1 MKLRDQILSLV
12 GQADYAPLDKSELSA
27 ELGLGQKER
36 RNLDYEMRLL
46 LAQGDI
52 VRIKGDRFAIP
63 KDVDLVTGTIKFRQ
77 KGSAILIPD
86 VKAGEPKAKAIEIAA
101 EDTSVAMHDD
111 KVVVRIAD
119 APPNQP
125 IWKGRR
131 KQAAGHQP
139 EGPFG
144 RVIRIHKRARDTVVG
159 TLCKTRLFYYVAPDD
174 PRIIHD
180 IYVTNPEESGLDPLP
195 TVGSKVVA
203 KLHEW
208 EQRHVNPEGELILN
222 LGRTHEPQAELM
234 GVLHKYNLN
243 TEFPPEVLKEAETV
257 PTKVTKKQLIG
268 RRDLREAFT
277 FTIDPDDAKDFDD
290 AISLEYPDN
299 KHVRVG
305 IHIADVAAY
314 VAGGTQLDKEAFER
328 GNSTY
333 LVGLVIPMLP
343 RTLSNGVCSLVEDE
357 DRLTKSVLVTF
368 NANGEIVEVDY
379 ANTVIRSNKR
389 LTYKQAYA
397 LLKHDNL
404 QVARDLKLPPSHQT
418 GSTGRSL
425 NSLSKTELGELQKG
439 IRELWGFASKLR
451 AARFKHGSL
460 NLDMEETKIFVD
472 EKGYADRLEKIVND
486 ESHQLI
492 EEYMLLANECVAREM
507 KRNSLPCI
515 YRVHDDPDEERLN
528 DLREYMATWGIETAD
543 LNNRKELMKLL
554 DALGNHPQSRL
565 LRTQVLRSLKKAC
578 YKSTPD
584 GHYGLC
590 KNDYLHFT
598 SPIRRYSDL
607 VTHRVFNHFLV
618 KVRGEPALEAS
629 SLRYNA
635 SKAASVAEHLSQ
647 TEVNS
652 VEAERES
659 IKVKLL
665 EFFERELD
673 KQERTAFDAIITE
686 VRNHGMFIELKQSNA
701 FGMVHISTLRDD
713 LYQLNASGTALI
725 GRRRKGTY
733 SLGQT
738 IQVEVHKVDRFK
750 RQVDFRLC
758 ETQQSDNPKPTLMPS
773 DGKGENPAQSKPRSP
788 RGPRRRGG
796 QKNRGQK
803 EKSPQNPPS
812 AKGSAASKGSPSGRG
827 PAPAKRSPSDQPSK
841 GSPSNKRP
849 ASDPGAASERK
860 KPKSAPRKTARPA
873 SSSSPEKRAPARKR
887 NR

>member
-1 MKLRDQILSLV
+1 MKLRERIIALL
-12 GQADYAPLDKSELSA
+12 QAEDYAPLDKSGISA
-27 ELGLGQKER
+27 ELGLGKKER
-36 RNLDYEMRLL
+36 RNLDYEIRLL
-46 LAQGDI
+46 LSKGDI
-52 VRIKGDRFAIP
+52 IRIKGDRFAIP

-86 VKAGEPKAKAIEIAA
+86 GKKSDPNPTPIQIAA

-119 APPNQP
+119 GPPDQP
-125 IWKGRR
+125 VWKRPR
-131 KQAAGHQP
+131 KQADPRAS

-144 RVIRIHKRARDTVVG
+144 RVIRIQKRARDTVVG
-159 TLCKTRLFYYVAPDD
+159 TLCKTRFFHYVAPDD

-180 IYVTNPEESGLDPLP
+180 IYVPPPEESGLDPIP

-234 GVLHKYNLN
+234 AVLHKYNLDP
-243 TEFPPEVLKEAETV
+243 EFPEDVLKEASVV
-257 PTKVTKKQLIG
+257 PPKVTEKQRIG

-290 AISLEYPDN
+290 AISLEYPDD

-314 VAGGTQLDKEAFER
+314 VRGGTKLDKEAFNR

-333 LVGLVIPMLP
+333 LVGIVIPMLP
-343 RTLSNGVCSLVEDE
+343 RSLSNGICSLVEDE
-357 DRLTKSVLVTF
+357 DRLTKTVFVTF
-368 NANGEIVEVDY
+368 DKKKRKIVDVDY

-397 LLKHDNL
+397 LLKNDDL
-404 QVARDLKLPPSHQT
+404 QVARDLQLPPAHQT
-418 GSTGRSL
+418 GSTGRAL
-425 NSLSKTELGELQKG
+425 NSLTDGELAKLQKSV
-439 IRELWGFASKLR
+439 RELWSFASKLR
-451 AARFKHGSL
+451 DERFKNGSL

-472 EKGYADRLEKIVND
+472 EKGYADRLEKIHND

-507 KRNSLPCI
+507 KRNRLPSI
-515 YRVHDDPDEERLN
+515 YRVHEDPDEERLN
-528 DLREYMATWGIETAD
+528 DLREYMATWGIETGD
-543 LNNRKELMKLL
+543 LNNRKDLMKLL
-554 DALGNHPQSRL
+554 ETLGGHPQSRL

-584 GHYGLC
+584 GHFGLA

-618 KVRGEPALEAS
+618 KVRGEPALNDS
-629 SLRYNA
+629 TPRYNA
-635 SKAASVAEHLSQ
+635 SKAGSVAEHLSH

-652 VEAERES
+652 VDAERES

-673 KQERTAFDAIITE
+673 KKKKTAFDAIITE
-686 VRNHGMFIELKQSNA
+686 VRNHGMFIELTESNA
-701 FGMVHISTLRDD
+701 FGMVHISALRDD
-713 LYQLNASGTALI
+713 LYRLNASGTALI
-725 GRRRKGTY
+725 GRRKHNAY

-758 ETQQSDNPKPTLMPS
+758 DKQNPNNPQPKVMPVHPDDLGSEIAFKKSDKGKSKRHSRGSSPKKGKAKPGKPT
-773 DGKGENPAQSKPRSP
+773 K
-788 RGPRRRGG
+788 RGR
-796 QKNRGQK
+796 
-803 EKSPQNPPS
+803 
-812 AKGSAASKGSPSGRG
+812 SAAS
-827 PAPAKRSPSDQPSK
+827 A
-841 GSPSNKRP
+841 
-849 ASDPGAASERK
+849 
-860 KPKSAPRKTARPA
+860 KPKRKA
-873 SSSSPEKRAPARKR
+873 SRKR
-887 NR
+887 KR

>member
-1 MKLRDQILSLV
+1 MKLRERIIALLQ
-12 GQADYAPLDKSELSA
+12 QADYAPLDKSGIAA
-27 ELGLGQKER
+27 EFDLGKKER
-36 RNLDYEMRLL
+36 RNLDYEIRLL
-46 LAQGDI
+46 LASGDI
-52 VRIKGDRFAIP
+52 IRIKDDRFAIP
-63 KDVDLVTGTIKFRQ
+63 RDVDLVTGTIKFRQ

-86 VKAGEPKAKAIEIAA
+86 ATKTNPKPKAIQINA
-101 EDTSVAMHDD
+101 EDTGVAMHDD

-125 IWKGRR
+125 IWKNRNR
-131 KQAAGHQP
+131 KAAP
-139 EGPFG
+139 PNEGPYG
-144 RVIRIHKRARDTVVG
+144 RVIRIQKRARDTVVG
-159 TLCKTRLFYYVAPDD
+159 TLSKTRFFYYVTPDD
-174 PRIIHD
+174 PRIVHD
-180 IYVTNPEESGLDPLP
+180 IYVPPPEESKLDPLP

-234 GVLHKYNLN
+234 GVLHKYNLE
-243 TEFPPEVLKEAETV
+243 TEFPADVMKEAKTV
-257 PTKVTKKQLIG
+257 PAKVSEAQLRG
-268 RRDLREAFT
+268 RRDLRNAFT

-314 VAGGTQLDKEAFER
+314 VRGGTKLDLEAFNR

-343 RTLSNGVCSLVEDE
+343 RSISNGVCSLVENE
-357 DRLTKSVLVTF
+357 DRLTKSVFVTF
-368 NANGEIVEVDY
+368 SKSGEIVEVDY
-379 ANTVIRSNKR
+379 ANTVIRSDKR
-389 LTYKQAYA
+389 LTYKQAYT
-397 LLKHDNL
+397 LLKNDDL
-404 QVARDLKLPPSHQT
+404 QAARDMQLPPAHQT
-418 GSTGRSL
+418 GSTGRAL
-425 NSLSKTELGELQKG
+425 KDLSETELKKLQSS
-439 IRELWGFASKLR
+439 IRQLWEFAAKLR

-507 KRNSLPCI
+507 KRNNLPCI

-528 DLREYMATWGIETAD
+528 DLREYMATWGIATAD
-543 LNNRKELMKLL
+543 LNNRRELVKLL
-554 DALGNHPQSRL
+554 ETLSKHPQSRL

-618 KVRGEPALEAS
+618 KVRGEPALAEPGP
-629 SLRYNA
+629 RYNA
-635 SKAASVAEHLSQ
+635 SKAASIADHLSQ

-673 KQERTAFDAIITE
+673 KKPQTAFDAIITE
-686 VRNHGMFIELKQSNA
+686 VRNHGMFIELKESNA
-701 FGMVHISTLRDD
+701 FGMVHISALRDD
-713 LYQLNASGTALI
+713 LYNLNPSGTALI
-725 GRRRKGTY
+725 GRRKKNAY
-733 SLGQT
+733 SLGQM

-758 ETQQSDNPKPTLMPS
+758 AKQRSDNPKPTIMPS
-773 DGKGENPAQSKPRSP
+773 EAVELSPKPFPASKPK
-788 RGPRRRGG
+788 GG
-796 QKNRGQK
+796 QKKNAK
-803 EKSPQNPPS
+803 KAVS
-812 AKGSAASKGSPSGRG
+812 A
-827 PAPAKRSPSDQPSK
+827 
-841 GSPSNKRP
+841 
-849 ASDPGAASERK
+849 E
-860 KPKSAPRKTARPA
+860 KPKSKPGGMTGRARSAANKGKP
-873 SSSSPEKRAPARKR
+873 PRKR

>member
-1 MKLRDQILSLV
+1 MKIRERIIALMQ
-12 GQADYAPLDKSELSA
+12 QADYAPLDKSGISA
-27 ELGLGQKER
+27 ELGLGKKER
-36 RNLDYEMRLL
+36 RTLDYEVRLL
-46 LAQGDI
+46 LANGDI

-86 VKAGEPKAKAIEIAA
+86 ATKSDPNPKPVQINA

-125 IWKGRR
+125 LWKNRNKKPG
-131 KQAAGHQP
+131 P
-139 EGPFG
+139 PLEGPFG
-144 RVIRIHKRARDTVVG
+144 RVIRIQKRARDTVVG
-159 TLCKTRLFYYVAPDD
+159 TLCKTRFFHYVAPDD

-180 IYVTNPEESGLDPLP
+180 IYVPPPEESGLNPVP
-195 TVGSKVVA
+195 VVGDKVVA

-208 EQRHVNPEGELILN
+208 EQRHVNPEGELIAN
-222 LGRTHEPQAELM
+222 LGKTHEPQAELM
-234 GVLHKYNLN
+234 AVLHKYNLE
-243 TEFPPEVLKEAETV
+243 TEFPPEVMKEAEAV
-257 PTKVTKKQLIG
+257 PDKVTKNQLKG
-268 RRDLREAFT
+268 RRDLRKAFT

-290 AISLEYPDN
+290 AISLEYPDS
-299 KHVRVG
+299 KHTRVG

-314 VAGGTQLDKEAFER
+314 VRGGTKLDKEAFER

-333 LVGLVIPMLP
+333 LVGIVIPMLP
-343 RTLSNGVCSLVEDE
+343 RSLSNGICSLVEDE
-357 DRLTKSVLVTF
+357 DRLTKSVFVTF
-368 NANGEIVEVDY
+368 DKKGEIVDVDY

-397 LLKHDNL
+397 LLKNDDL
-404 QVARDLKLPPSHQT
+404 QVARDLQLPPAHQT
-418 GSTGRSL
+418 GSTGRAL
-425 NSLSKTELGELQKG
+425 NTLSNEELGKLQKS
-439 IRELWGFASKLR
+439 IRELWSFASKLR
-451 AARFKHGSL
+451 AARFKKGSL

-472 EKGYADRLEKIVND
+472 EKGYADRLEKIHND

-507 KRNSLPCI
+507 KRNRLPCI
-515 YRVHDDPDEERLN
+515 YRVHEDPDEERLN

-543 LNNRKELMKLL
+543 LNNRKDLVKLL
-554 DALGNHPQSRL
+554 ETLSAHPQSRL

-607 VTHRVFNHFLV
+607 VTHRVFNHFLN
-618 KVRGEPALEAS
+618 KVRGEPALAEPGP
-629 SLRYNA
+629 RYNA
-635 SKAASVAEHLSQ
+635 SKAASIAEHLSH

-659 IKVKLL
+659 VKVKLL

-673 KQERTAFDAIITE
+673 KKPQTAFDAIITE
-686 VRNHGMFIELKQSNA
+686 VRNHGMFIELKESSA
-701 FGMVHISTLRDD
+701 FGMVHISALRDD
-713 LYQLNASGTALI
+713 LYRLNASGTALI
-725 GRRRKGTY
+725 GRRKKNAY

-758 ETQQSDNPKPTLMPS
+758 AQQRKDNPKPTIMPS
-773 DGKGENPAQSKPRSP
+773 DAAAPASTPPSPKGRGNASRNGRRESSEETKPGPKKFFRKQKKSKKPQRSASSAKPKKSATKSKP
-788 RGPRRRGG
+788 
-796 QKNRGQK
+796 
-803 EKSPQNPPS
+803 
-812 AKGSAASKGSPSGRG
+812 SK
-827 PAPAKRSPSDQPSK
+827 K
-841 GSPSNKRP
+841 
-849 ASDPGAASERK
+849 
-860 KPKSAPRKTARPA
+860 
-873 SSSSPEKRAPARKR
+873 APARKR
-887 NR
+887 NK

>member
-1 MKLRDQILSLV
+1 MKLRERIIALMQ
-12 GQADYAPLDKSELSA
+12 QADYAPLDKSGISS
-27 ELGLGQKER
+27 ELGLGKKER
-36 RNLDYEMRLL
+36 RNLDYEVRLL
-46 LAQGDI
+46 LANGDI
-52 VRIKGDRFAIP
+52 IRIKGDRFAIP

-86 VKAGEPKAKAIEIAA
+86 AKKSDPNPKPIQINA

-119 APPNQP
+119 SPPNQP
-125 IWKGRR
+125 IWKNRNKKPGP
-131 KQAAGHQP
+131 QS

-144 RVIRIHKRARDTVVG
+144 RVIRIQKRARDTIVG
-159 TLCKTRLFYYVAPDD
+159 TLCKTRFFHYVAPDD

-180 IYVTNPEESGLDPLP
+180 IYVPPPEESGLKPVP
-195 TVGSKVVA
+195 VVGDKVVA
-203 KLHEW
+203 KMHEW

-222 LGRTHEPQAELM
+222 LGKTHEPQAELM
-234 GVLHKYNLN
+234 AVLHKYNLE
-243 TEFPPEVLKEAETV
+243 TEFPPEVMKEAEAV
-257 PTKVTKKQLIG
+257 PDKVTKNQLKG
-268 RRDLREAFT
+268 RRDLRKAFT

-290 AISLEYPDN
+290 AISLEYPDD
-299 KHVRVG
+299 KHTKVG

-314 VAGGTQLDKEAFER
+314 VRGGTKLDKEAFER

-333 LVGLVIPMLP
+333 LVGIVIPMLP
-343 RTLSNGVCSLVEDE
+343 RSLSNGICSLVEDE
-357 DRLTKSVLVTF
+357 DRLTKSVFVTF
-368 NANGEIVEVDY
+368 NKNGDIVDVDY
-379 ANTVIRSNKR
+379 ANTVIRSDKR

-397 LLKHDNL
+397 LLKNDDL
-404 QVARDLKLPPSHQT
+404 QVARDLKLPPAHQT
-418 GSTGRSL
+418 GSTGRAL
-425 NSLSKTELGELQKG
+425 NTLSKAELSKLQKS

-451 AARFKHGSL
+451 ADRFKHGSL

-507 KRNSLPCI
+507 KRNRLPCI

-543 LNNRKELMKLL
+543 LNNRKDLVKLL
-554 DALGNHPQSRL
+554 ETLSAHPQSRL

-607 VTHRVFNHFLV
+607 VTHRVFNHFLD
-618 KVRGEPALEAS
+618 KVRGEPELAEPGP
-629 SLRYNA
+629 RYNA
-635 SKAASVAEHLSQ
+635 SKAASIADHLSQ

-659 IKVKLL
+659 VKVKLL

-673 KQERTAFDAIITE
+673 KKPQTAFDAIITE
-686 VRNHGMFIELKQSNA
+686 VRNHGMFIELKESNA
-701 FGMVHISTLRDD
+701 FGMVHISALRDD
-713 LYQLNASGTALI
+713 LYRLNASGTALV
-725 GRRRKGTY
+725 GRKKKNAY

-758 ETQQSDNPKPTLMPS
+758 AKQRADNPKPKIMPS
-773 DGKGENPAQSKPRSP
+773 EAVDVSRK
-788 RGPRRRGG
+788 
-796 QKNRGQK
+796 
-803 EKSPQNPPS
+803 PS
-812 AKGSAASKGSPSGRG
+812 A
-827 PAPAKRSPSDQPSK
+827 PSK
-841 GSPSNKRP
+841 SAKPDRP
-849 ASDPGAASERK
+849 KKFYRKAKKSK
-860 KPKSAPRKTARPA
+860 KPTRSASSARPKKKA
-873 SSSSPEKRAPARKR
+873 APTTPKAPARKR
-887 NR
+887 NK

>member
-1 MKLRDQILSLV
+1 MQ
-12 GQADYAPLDKSELSA
+12 QADYAPLDKSGIAS
-27 ELGLGQKER
+27 ELGLGKKER

-46 LAQGDI
+46 LSKGDI
-52 VRIKGDRFAIP
+52 IRIKGDSFCIP

-86 VKAGEPKAKAIEIAA
+86 AKAGEPKPKAIEIAA

-111 KVVVRIAD
+111 KVVVRLAD
-119 APPNQP
+119 APPNEP
-125 IWKGRR
+125 VWKRGR
-131 KQAAGHQP
+131 KQASAYQP
-139 EGPFG
+139 TGPFG
-144 RVIRIHKRARDTVVG
+144 RVIRIQKRARETMVG
-159 TLCKTRLFYYVAPDD
+159 TLCKTRFFHYVAPDD

-180 IYVTNPEESGLDPLP
+180 IYVPPPEESRLDPLP
-195 TVGSKVVA
+195 TVGSKVVV

-208 EQRHVNPEGELILN
+208 EQRHVNPEGELIAN
-222 LGRTHEPQAELM
+222 LGKTHEPQAELM
-234 GVLHKYNLN
+234 GVLHKYNLDP
-243 TEFPPEVLKEAETV
+243 EFPPEVMKEAESV
-257 PTKVTKKQLIG
+257 PSKVTEKQLIG
-268 RRDLREAFT
+268 RRDLRKAFT

-290 AISLEYPDN
+290 AISLEYPDD

-314 VAGGTQLDKEAFER
+314 VRGGTKLDTEAFNR

-333 LVGLVIPMLP
+333 LVGIVIPMLP
-343 RTLSNGVCSLVEDE
+343 RSLSNGICSLVEDE
-357 DRLTKSVLVTF
+357 DRLTKSVFVTF
-368 NANGEIVEVDY
+368 NKKGDIVEVDY

-389 LTYKQAYA
+389 LTYKQAYT
-397 LLKHDNL
+397 LLKENDL
-404 QVARDLKLPPSHQT
+404 QAARDLKLPPAHQT
-418 GSTGRSL
+418 GSTGRAL
-425 NSLSKTELGELQKG
+425 NTLSDAELGKLQKG
-439 IRELWGFASKLR
+439 IRELWSIASKLR

-492 EEYMLLANECVAREM
+492 EEYMLLANECVAKEM
-507 KRNSLPCI
+507 KRNRLPCI
-515 YRVHDDPDEERLN
+515 YRVHEDPDEERLN
-528 DLREYMATWGIETAD
+528 DLREYMATWGIETSD
-543 LNNRKELMKLL
+543 LNNRKDLNKLL
-554 DALGNHPQSRL
+554 ETLSAHPQSRL

-618 KVRGEPALEAS
+618 KVRGEPALNES
-629 SLRYNA
+629 TLRYNA
-635 SKAASVAEHLSQ
+635 SKASSVADHLSQ

-673 KQERTAFDAIITE
+673 KKKKTAFDAIITE
-686 VRNHGMFIELKQSNA
+686 VRNHGMFIELKESNA
-701 FGMVHISTLRDD
+701 FGMVHISALRDD
-713 LYQLNASGTALI
+713 LYRLNASGTALI
-725 GRRRKGTY
+725 GRRKKNAY
-733 SLGQT
+733 SLGQM

-758 ETQQSDNPKPTLMPS
+758 DKQDPNNPKPTIMPTEAAEVSPAKPSPSSQNGKTPKRGSKRPARKQGKAKPAGGKARKAKPSRATS
-773 DGKGENPAQSKPRSP
+773 DKGKPTKPAR
-788 RGPRRRGG
+788 
-796 QKNRGQK
+796 
-803 EKSPQNPPS
+803 
-812 AKGSAASKGSPSGRG
+812 SAAS
-827 PAPAKRSPSDQPSK
+827 AKPK
-841 GSPSNKRP
+841 KKRP
-849 ASDPGAASERK
+849 AKNPTPPAA
-860 KPKSAPRKTARPA
+860 PP
-873 SSSSPEKRAPARKR
+873 RKR